1 MFYHRTTQ
9 INGHCCSV
17 PVTLCLVLLQFLPF
31 RFRIANRL
39 CGNKIQCPSNHKVV
53 VPFLCCSL
61 YIPDPTNLTRP
72 QGIQSK
78 LLLLLLY
85 IPIKATAIPASIY
98 YRYVFVD
105 CRRIVPG
112 RLVCGGDDWK
122 HLKRRGSSAA
132 VSLHAAG
139 REAFC
144 EPHRYANDDRIFVFV
159 RHEFSMGPYSSS
171 FATTSSS
178 HCCGLLGRGFTRGR
192 SPCIT
197 RLNKLIDKN
206 HGQLHR
212 ALPFWLKTRTRWGR
226 GCRNRLNL

>member
-1 MFYHRTTQ
+1 MLFPIYSRSHKLNPTPR
-9 INGHCCSV
+9 H
-17 PVTLCLVLLQFLPF
+17 PVQAAAASAVYSNQSDCNSGFNLLSL
-31 RFRIANRL
+31 RFRGLSSYRSWSVGLWWRRL
-39 CGNKIQCPSNHKVV
+39 KALETKRLLRRC
-53 VPFLCCSL
+53 L
-61 YIPDPTNLTRP
+61 Y
-72 QGIQSK
+72 
-78 LLLLLLY
+78 
-85 IPIKATAIPASIY
+85 
-98 YRYVFVD
+98 
-105 CRRIVPG
+105 
-112 RLVCGGDDWK
+112 
-122 HLKRRGSSAA
+122 
-132 VSLHAAG
+132 AAG

-178 HCCGLLGRGFTRGR
+178 HCCGLLGRGLTRGR

-212 ALPFWLKTRTRWGR
+212 GLPFWLKTRTRWGR